1 MDSIHVKRRQL
12 VISRVV
18 TALLFVF
25 LGFLPACNKPQH
37 AEAGLA
43 FRDWY
48 IATPMGNGTMSVAY
62 GVIENQNAAERHL
75 VAVSLSCADSVEMH
89 ETTAAAG
96 RVSMRALP
104 SVVIGA
110 NEKVRFAPAGKHLM
124 VFGLRQNEDCKIQF
138 TLGAETPTFAIPIR
152 ARELK

>member
-1 MDSIHVKRRQL
+1 MSINKRLSNGFQGAARVGAL
-12 VISRVV
+12 VLVS
-18 TALLFVF
+18 
-25 LGFLPACNKPQH
+25 LGILPGCNKPQH
-37 AEAGLA
+37 AEAGLS

-62 GVIENQNAAERHL
+62 GAIENTGPSERHL

-89 ETTAAAG
+89 ETSTAAG

-110 NEKVRFAPAGKHLM
+110 HARVRFAPAGKHLM

-138 TLGAETPTFAIPIR
+138 TFGADTPTFAIPIH

>member
-1 MDSIHVKRRQL
+1 MGLACR
-12 VISRVV
+12 
-18 TALLFVF
+18 ALLAVLVF
-25 LGFLPACNKPQH
+25 WGCQKPQH
-37 AEAGLA
+37 NEADLT

-48 IATPMGNGTMSVAY
+48 IATPMGRGTMAVAY
-62 GVIENQNAAERHL
+62 GAIQNTVAAERHL

-89 ETTAAAG
+89 ETATAAG

-104 SVVIGA
+104 SVVLGPQA
-110 NEKVRFAPAGKHLM
+110 ETRFSPGGKHLM

-138 TLGAETPTFAIPIR
+138 TFGGDTPTFAIPIR

>member
-1 MDSIHVKRRQL
+1 M
-12 VISRVV
+12 
-18 TALLFVF
+18 
-25 LGFLPACNKPQH
+25 
-37 AEAGLA
+37 

-62 GVIENQNAAERHL
+62 GAIENTGPAERHL

-89 ETTAAAG
+89 ETSTAAG

-110 NEKVRFAPAGKHLM
+110 NEKVRFAPAGRHLM

-138 TLGAETPTFAIPIR
+138 TLGADTPTFAIPIR